1 MYAFLCVQNKKK
13 RKLTWRE
20 AKDSVPADTSS
31 EIGQLM
37 LYLVAAHFK
46 RFSVSKKT
54 QYSNSSPWTLHER
67 YESKHVNR

>member
-46 RFSVSKKT
+46 RFSVSKKHNIPT
-54 QYSNSSPWTLHER
+54 PVLGLYMKDMKVSM
-67 YESKHVNR
+67 

>member
-37 LYLVAAHFK
+37 LYLVATHFK
-46 RFSVSKKT
+46 RFSVSKKHNIPL
-54 QYSNSSPWTLHER
+54 YMKDMKVSM
-67 YESKHVNR
+67 